1 LKISIVTVTY
11 NAELIIEE
19 TLSSII
25 SQDYKYK
32 EIIIIDG
39 KSSDQTLHKIRRFDE
54 SIHKIISE
62 NDDGIYDAMNK
73 GLNLATG
80 EFVIFMNAGDLFYKS
95 TTLTDFFKSITKKDS
110 IYYGDAIYISDDK
123 NNKIKRGGKFNRFRL
138 AKTNLCHQ
146 TVFYPKSTYEAQK
159 YNTVYKLFADWDYNM
174 RCFKKGIDFI
184 YINNII
190 AYYDNSG
197 LSVTQRDV
205 NFERDI
211 KKIIYKNLGLLPII
225 YLGIRKFNKKF
236 RLNKL
241 WK

>member
-1 LKISIVTVTY
+1 MKISIVTVTY
-11 NAELIIEE
+11 NAELIIDK

-25 SQDYKYK
+25 DQNYINK

-39 KSSDQTLHKIRRFDE
+39 KSSDQTLHKVSRFDE
-54 SIHKIISE
+54 SIHKIICE

-95 TTLTDFFKSITKKDS
+95 TTLTDFVKSITKKDS

-123 NNKIKRGGKFNRFRL
+123 NNKIKRGGKFDSFRL

-146 TVFYPKSTYEAQK
+146 TVFYPKSTYKAQK
-159 YNTVYKLFADWDYNM
+159 YNTIYKLFADWDYNM
-174 RCFKKGIDFI
+174 RCFKKGVDFI
-184 YINNII
+184 YLNNII

-197 LSVTQRDV
+197 LSVTQRDL

-211 KKIIYKNLGLLPII
+211 KKNIYKNLGLLPVI
-225 YLGIRKFNKKF
+225 YLGIRKFSKKF
-236 RLNKL
+236 RLNTL